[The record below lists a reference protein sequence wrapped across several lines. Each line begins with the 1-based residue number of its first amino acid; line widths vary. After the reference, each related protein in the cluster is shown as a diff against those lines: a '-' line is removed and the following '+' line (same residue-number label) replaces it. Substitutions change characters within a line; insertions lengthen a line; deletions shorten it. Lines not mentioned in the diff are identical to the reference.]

1 MKIYAAF
8 FVASIAVFSVSCFAE
23 TLCSKTSNDAELYQC
38 SVKYKSQAEK
48 ELNHEYGLARE
59 RIVQMYGAQKNWV
72 SSMPGLWLIRSVIG
86 LNSGM
91 VNVILKLLL
100 QKKAVI
106 HTMSQRISAFIEWIL
121 SVQPYLNSCH
131 TDFLTS

>member
-1 MKIYAAF
+1 MKIYATF

-59 RIVQMYGAQKNWV
+59 RIVQMYGAQKKLGEQYAGIMVDTQRNW
-72 SSMPGLWLIRSVIG
+72 
-86 LNSGM
+86 
-91 VNVILKLLL
+91 LKFRDGQCHLEAFAAEEGSNPYDVTTNLCIYRMDTERT
-100 QKKAVI
+100 AVLK
-106 HTMSQRISAFIEWIL
+106 QL
-121 SVQPYLNSCH
+121 PY
-131 TDFLTS
+131 